1 MDSALLNF
9 GNAKKLCLFFL
20 MKQKHY
26 WNYFALNHLYL
37 AKGKIAPVV
46 LLPHEAK

>member
-1 MDSALLNF
+1 MR
-9 GNAKKLCLFFL
+9 
-20 MKQKHY
+20 QKHY
-26 WNYFALNHLYL
+26 WDYFAFNQLHL